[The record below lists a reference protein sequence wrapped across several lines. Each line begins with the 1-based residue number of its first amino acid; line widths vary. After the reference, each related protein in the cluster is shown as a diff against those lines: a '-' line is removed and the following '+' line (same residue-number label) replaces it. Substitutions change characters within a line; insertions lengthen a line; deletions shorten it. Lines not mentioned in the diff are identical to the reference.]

1 MAQNIYSIVLVR
13 VLFFVN
19 SNLNVGEPFDHTV
32 RMEFLQIQKKLGEGG
47 FGSVYLAYDKLLN
60 QEVAV
65 KILNFSSNFK
75 NS

>member
-1 MAQNIYSIVLVR
+1 MDAEFMESVHGSEYLFYS
-13 VLFFVN
+13 F
-19 SNLNVGEPFDHTV
+19 GEPFDHTV

-47 FGSVYLAYDKLLN
+47 FGSVYLANDKLLN